1 MRAVGTNL
9 QQPFLSILLVGRE
22 NMRVLFISL
31 GCDKNLVDSEEM
43 LGLLR
48 EKGYEMT
55 DDETQA
61 DIIVINTCCF
71 IHDAKEESIQSILEM
86 AEYKKSGSCKALLV
100 TGCMAQRYQEEIRQE
115 IPEVDA
121 VLGTT
126 SFEKITEALE
136 RALEGDPFED
146 YESIDYLPMAS
157 AGRILTTGGHYGYLK
172 IAEGCDKHC
181 TYCIIPKLRGR
192 FRSYPMERLLG
203 QARKMA
209 QDGVRELILVAQ
221 ETTLYGVDLYGEKSL
236 HRLLE
241 ELCKIQGIY
250 WIRILYCYPEE
261 IYGELIDVMAR
272 EKKICHYLDLPIQ
285 HASDSVL
292 RRMGRRTS
300 KAQLA
305 EVVGKLRERIPDI
318 VLRTTLITGFPG
330 ETQEDHQELMAFV
343 DEMEFD
349 RLGVFTYS
357 QEEDTPAA
365 AMENQIPEEVKEE
378 RQAQLM
384 ELQQEISLERG
395 NERIGQELLVMI
407 EGKVA
412 DENAYIGRTY
422 GDAPNV
428 DGYIFVQSSE
438 FLMSG
443 VFVKVRVTG
452 ALEYD
457 LIGEIVDEYTE

>member
-136 RALEGDPFED
+136 RALGGDPFED